1 MTERPSASTSD
12 ASDGPN
18 RAGLRGTVTARR
30 DGFTLD
36 LAFDIKPGE
45 TVAVVGPNGSGKS
58 TLIAVLAGLLP
69 LETGSLR
76 HDGRLLD
83 DPQSGIFLPAD
94 ERGFALV
101 PQDGLLF
108 PHLTVLANVA
118 FGLRHHPPG
127 RRAAGEATLGRAER
141 ERKARAAL
149 AAVDLAHL
157 DGRRPSELSGG
168 QVQRAAVARAL
179 VVEAPVL
186 LLDEPLSN
194 IDADNRQMIRKL
206 LSAERPPGQIQVVVT
221 HGGDHAADADR
232 LLALEDGRVIA
243 TGRPEDVA
251 ADPPSRWLADLLW

>member
-1 MTERPSASTSD
+1 MTSSSSRSERLDRT
-12 ASDGPN
+12 
-18 RAGLRGTVTARR
+18 GLRGTIVARR
-30 DGFTLD
+30 DTFALD
-36 LAFDIKPGE
+36 VPLEIEPGE

-69 LETGSLR
+69 LRAGTLR
-76 HDGRLLD
+76 LGDRVLD
-83 DPQSGIFLPAD
+83 DPEAGIFVPA
-94 ERGFALV
+94 EARGFALV

-118 FGLRHHPPG
+118 FGLRHRPEGNQP
-127 RRAAGEATLGRAER
+127 LGRADR
-141 ERKARAAL
+141 ERRAQVAL

-157 DGRRPSELSGG
+157 GERRPSELSGG

-206 LSAERPPGQIQVVVT
+206 LGAERPAGQIQVVVT

-232 LLALEDGRVIA
+232 LLAIENGRLIA

>member
-1 MTERPSASTSD
+1 MT
-12 ASDGPN
+12 
-18 RAGLRGTVTARR
+18 GLQGTVVAVR

-36 LAFDIKPGE
+36 VPLDVEPGQ

-58 TLIAVLAGLLP
+58 TLIAALAGLLP
-69 LETGSLR
+69 LSAGMV
-76 HDGRLLD
+76 RLGDRVLD
-83 DPQSGIFLPAD
+83 EPEAGVFVPAE

-108 PHLTVLANVA
+108 PHLTLLANVV
-118 FGLRHHPPG
+118 FGLRHQ
-127 RRAAGEATLGRAER
+127 RARGSRSTANRTEWESM
-141 ERKARAAL
+141 ARAAL
-149 AAVDLAHL
+149 AAVDLADL
-157 DGRRPSELSGG
+157 EARRPSELSGG

-206 LSAERPPGQIQVVVT
+206 LGTERPAGQIQVVVT

-232 LLALEDGRVIA
+232 ILAIDSGRLVA
-243 TGRPEDVA
+243 SGSPSDLA
-251 ADPPSRWLADLLW
+251 ADPPTRWLADLLR